1 MKLKYAALAVATA
14 LTLVAC
20 GKKEEAA
27 APAADKAAAPA
38 PAAEVVVK
46 IGHAAPLSGPVAH
59 LGKDTEYGVGIALD
73 EANAEGVT
81 IAGQKVK
88 FELVSEDDQA
98 DPKTATQVAQ
108 RFIDNKVAGVIG
120 HLTSGATVPASKIY
134 ADNGIP
140 QISPSATNPS
150 YTAQGYTTAF
160 RLIADDSQQGKALAE
175 FAVKDLA
182 AKPSRSLMIVRL
194 TAKVWLMSLLRQWRP
209 PVPKW

>member
-120 HLTSGATVPASKIY
+120 QKRVAILADGKGRHCLKHLPFSNFPKMDFLSVGMSIDTSPV
-134 ADNGIP
+134 
-140 QISPSATNPS
+140 
-150 YTAQGYTTAF
+150 F
-160 RLIADDSQQGKALAE
+160 RYRAEPLHPGK
-175 FAVKDLA
+175 
-182 AKPSRSLMIVRL
+182 
-194 TAKVWLMSLLRQWRP
+194 
-209 PVPKW
+209 